1 MLTLEMMPAHH
12 GDSILIEY
20 GDEAQPY
27 RVLIDGGTR
36 SSADAIV
43 QRLGKIGKT
52 VALELLVVT
61 HVDEDHIGGMLKLL
75 ATAPELVAPKD
86 VWFNAYKHLFPPD
99 KLGGRLGEDLS
110 AAIEKAGFPWSE
122 AFDKGQSVVVPDE
135 GPLPR
140 VALAGGATIT
150 LLSPTWDKLEK
161 LRPKW
166 VAECRKAGILPG
178 EGAKPLDVLG
188 KHAPPARI
196 DVEQL
201 LKTEFHEDSSA
212 ANGSSIAFLFEHE
225 GKRALLGADAH
236 PGVVLAS
243 LQRLSPVPVA
253 VDAFKVCHHGS
264 RNNTTTALVA
274 HLASKRF
281 LVSTNGETFGHPD
294 PEALARIV
302 ASSGKKTL
310 CFNYHTAYCEPWN
323 RMALR
328 QQYGYELELPDD
340 EGNLVV
346 RL

>member
-43 QRLGKIGKT
+43 ERLGKKGKT

-99 KLGGRLGEDLS
+99 KLGGLLGEKLS
-110 AAIEKAGFPWSE
+110 AAIEKARFSWNE
-122 AFDKGQSVVVPDE
+122 AFGGKSVVVPDD
-135 GPLPR
+135 GPLPQ
-140 VALAGGATIT
+140 VSLAGGATIT

-166 VAECRKAGILPG
+166 EAECRDAGILPG
-178 EGAKPLDVLG
+178 EEPKPLDVLG
-188 KHAPPARI
+188 KRPPPTKI
-196 DVEQL
+196 DVDQL
-201 LKTEFHEDSSA
+201 LKTELHEDSSA
-212 ANGSSIAFLFEHE
+212 ANGSCIAFLFEYE

-236 PGVVLAS
+236 PSVLLAS
-243 LQRLSPVPVA
+243 LQRLSLAPVA
-253 VDAFKVCHHGS
+253 VDAFKICHHGS
-264 RNNTTTALVA
+264 RNNTTPALTA

-281 LVSTNGETFGHPD
+281 LVSTNSETFGHPD

-302 ASSGKKTL
+302 SCSGRKTL
-310 CFNYHTAYCEPWN
+310 CFNYHTDYSEPWN
-323 RMALR
+323 KMALR
-328 QQYGYELELPDD
+328 QRYDYELEFPDD
-340 EGNLVV
+340 EGKLVV